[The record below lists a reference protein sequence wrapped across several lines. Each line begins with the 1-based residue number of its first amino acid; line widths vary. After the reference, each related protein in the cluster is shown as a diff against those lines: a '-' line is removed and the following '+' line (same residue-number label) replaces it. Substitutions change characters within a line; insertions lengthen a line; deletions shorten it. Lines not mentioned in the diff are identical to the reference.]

1 MADNDFN
8 SLTQDEEHRLQEA
21 FNTFDED
28 GSGTIDANEL
38 RIVMEMMGQKPNPE
52 EISRLI
58 TEADAGTTGEIDF
71 KQFKKV
77 MALQK

>member
-1 MADNDFN
+1 MKNIDYKRPSTLFIGA
-8 SLTQDEEHRLQEA
+8 
-21 FNTFDED
+21 FDED